1 MQDIVINLPFDYDS
15 YLEGQKI
22 KWQIDFKKNYSN
34 YIFFYGTTSI
44 ILFLFLIILVLGD
57 IKSYPPSFFG
67 IALFLIFYN
76 ILIPWISMYKNKLKF
91 FKAAEL
97 LAIAQK
103 KTGSVTVLSLNEQ
116 SLSIEDAQR
125 SIKMRWTLFQ
135 PFYIFKDA
143 IILTSTSIVGN
154 TIIIQKGQIDEAT
167 NVQLIELLTKTIGSG
182 KGI

>member
-125 SIKMRWTLFQ
+125 SIKMQWTLFL
-135 PFYIFKDA
+135 PFYIFNDA
-143 IILTSTSIVGN
+143 IILTSTNIVGN

-167 NVQLIELLTKTIGSG
+167 YIQLIELLTKTIGSR